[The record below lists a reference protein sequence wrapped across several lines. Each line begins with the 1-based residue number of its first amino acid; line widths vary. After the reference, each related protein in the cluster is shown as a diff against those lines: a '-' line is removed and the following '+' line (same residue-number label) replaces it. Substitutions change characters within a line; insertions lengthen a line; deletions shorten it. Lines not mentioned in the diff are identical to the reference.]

1 MAVRSCLFVALAFT
15 VECACSLQLLE
26 LRVPAHVALG
36 ARTALACHWQL
47 GPHDVLYSVKWY
59 KDGKEFFRHVP
70 RDPEPRRRFPLPG
83 VHVENSDSSGS
94 NVTLG
99 PAELE
104 TEGRYRCEVSGERHP
119 FPTVFDHADMAVV
132 VLPESGPTLT
142 GFRSRYRAGER
153 VLASCTAGAAR
164 PAPTLAWYV
173 NGEPAP
179 SAALG
184 TLARRAHKGLVT
196 VTLPL
201 DFRVT
206 EDHFKNNGL
215 KVKASVINCL
225 ATIESLY
232 WRSNEESAVRARD
245 KSYDTMELRPRTADA
260 DIVENIAGADDRISA
275 PSSAQGQHVFSVVIC
290 ICCVINI
297 L

>member
-26 LRVPAHVALG
+26 LRVPAHVARG
-36 ARTALACHWQL
+36 ARAALACHWQL

-83 VHVENSDSSGS
+83 VQVEKSDSSGS

-104 TEGRYRCEVSGERHP
+104 TEGRYRCEVSGERP
-119 FPTVFDHADMAVV
+119 LFPTVSDHADMAVV
-132 VLPESGPTLT
+132 VLPESGPTLS
-142 GFRSRYRAGER
+142 GFGSRYRAGER
-153 VLASCTAGAAR
+153 VRAACTAGAAR

-179 SAALG
+179 PAALG
-184 TLARRAHKGLVT
+184 TLARRTLKGLET

-206 EDHFKNNGL
+206 EDHFQNNGL
-215 KVKASVINCL
+215 KVKCL

-245 KSYDTMELRPRTADA
+245 KSYDTMQLRPRTVAA
-260 DIVENIAGADDRISA
+260 DIVENIGGADAGMSA
-275 PSSAQGQHVFSVVIC
+275 SSSAQSHVFSVVIC

>member
-1 MAVRSCLFVALAFT
+1 MATRSCLFVALAFT

-26 LRVPAHVALG
+26 LRVPAHVARG
-36 ARTALACHWQL
+36 ARAALACHWQL

-59 KDGKEFFRHVP
+59 KK
-70 RDPEPRRRFPLPG
+70 
-83 VHVENSDSSGS
+83 SDSSGS

-104 TEGRYRCEVSGERHP
+104 TEGRYRCEVSGERP
-119 FPTVFDHADMAVV
+119 LFPTVSDHADMTVV

-153 VLASCTAGAAR
+153 VQASCTAGAAR

-179 SAALG
+179 PAALG
-184 TLARRAHKGLVT
+184 TLVRRTHKGLDT

-206 EDHFKNNGL
+206 EDHFRNNGL
-215 KVKASVINCL
+215 KVKCL
-225 ATIESLY
+225 ATIDSLY

-260 DIVENIAGADDRISA
+260 DIVENIGGADTGESA
-275 PSSAQGQHVFSVVIC
+275 LGSAQGLHVFSVVIC